1 MKLIHIAFGLVA
13 ASLLPT
19 ATADEPA
26 SPNSKNGGKPF
37 SISFASDVAPVS
49 HTAFRY
55 PSYAGVRDLAGS
67 CDVSFDI
74 SAKGA
79 AEAIDVSS
87 CSAHIFHSAAK
98 NVVKDMTF
106 APKAQSGVK
115 MKINWKM
122 DEAAV
127 KTASLN

>member
-1 MKLIHIAFGLVA
+1 MKLIHVAFGLVA

-26 SPNSKNGGKPF
+26 LKGKPF
-37 SISFASDVAPVS
+37 TISFASNVAPVA
-49 HTAFRY
+49 HADFRY
-55 PSYAGVRDLAGS
+55 PSYAGVRNLAGS
-67 CDVSFDI
+67 CDVTFDI
-74 SAKGA
+74 SAKGE
-79 AEAIDVSS
+79 AEAIDVSA
-87 CSAHIFHSAAK
+87 CSAHIFHSAAR

-115 MKINWKM
+115 MKISWKM
-122 DEAAV
+122 DEPATV

>member
-19 ATADEPA
+19 ASADEPA
-26 SPNSKNGGKPF
+26 AKGKPF
-37 SISFASDVAPVS
+37 TISFASDVAPVS
-49 HTAFRY
+49 HNEFRY
-55 PSYAGVRDLAGS
+55 PSYAGVRNLAGS

-74 SAKGA
+74 SAKGV
-79 AEAIDVSS
+79 AEAIDVSA

-122 DEAAV
+122 DDAAV

>member
-19 ATADEPA
+19 ASADEPA
-26 SPNSKNGGKPF
+26 SKGKPF
-37 SISFASDVAPVS
+37 TISFASDVAPVS
-49 HTAFRY
+49 HTELRY

-122 DEAAV
+122 DDAAI

>member
-26 SPNSKNGGKPF
+26 SKGKPF

-49 HTAFRY
+49 HTDFRY

-67 CDVSFDI
+67 CDVTFDI

-79 AEAIDVSS
+79 AEAIDVSA

-106 APKAQSGVK
+106 AAKAQSGVK

-122 DEAAV
+122 NEAAI

>member
-1 MKLIHIAFGLVA
+1 MKLIHVAFGLVA

-19 ATADEPA
+19 ASADEPL
-26 SPNSKNGGKPF
+26 KGKPF
-37 SISFASDVAPVS
+37 TISFASDVAPVA
-49 HTAFRY
+49 HADFRY

-67 CDVSFDI
+67 CDVTFDI
-74 SAKGA
+74 SAAGQ
-79 AEAIDVSS
+79 AEAIDVSA

-106 APKAQSGVK
+106 APKARSAVK

-122 DEAAV
+122 DSDAAL
-127 KTASLN
+127 KTAGLN

>member
-19 ATADEPA
+19 ASADEPA
-26 SPNSKNGGKPF
+26 SKGKPF

-49 HTAFRY
+49 HTDFRY

-106 APKAQSGVK
+106 APKARSGVK

-122 DEAAV
+122 DEAAI